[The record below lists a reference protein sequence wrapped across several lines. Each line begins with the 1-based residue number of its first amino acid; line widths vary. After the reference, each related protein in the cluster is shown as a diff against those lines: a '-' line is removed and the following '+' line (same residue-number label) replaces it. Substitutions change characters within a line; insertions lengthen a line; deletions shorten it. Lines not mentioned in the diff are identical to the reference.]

1 MCRYT
6 VKHTASLTSKVPEW
20 TSTQTA
26 WVFQWPYHHPSHA
39 HTHNTCPPTCII
51 YTYPHPHMMHAHTN
65 IHISHTHTHTLDHW
79 PVRCPNKSVSFL
91 MSLFVLGWYPKVR
104 CKKTTTVYKSR
115 SESRHKIQKSMQ
127 VALSISVTDE
137 ATAVRKGTEFM
148 QTLPLIME
156 KSNLDTGSHTPIQ

>member
-1 MCRYT
+1 
-6 VKHTASLTSKVPEW
+6 
-20 TSTQTA
+20 
-26 WVFQWPYHHPSHA
+26 
-39 HTHNTCPPTCII
+39 
-51 YTYPHPHMMHAHTN
+51 
-65 IHISHTHTHTLDHW
+65 
-79 PVRCPNKSVSFL
+79 
-91 MSLFVLGWYPKVR
+91 MSLLVLGWYPKVR

-156 KSNLDTGSHTPIQ
+156 KSNLDTGSHTPIMLNNMLEILFSLLFLQTVSVNCIHDSKESKWGLEQKSLPLSLIYHYMYFIYYHSQSSICVVWVLHATGLFSIFYSLHDSSKWVT